1 MKKKNFERQ
10 IEALLKQLTLA
21 EKIRLCHAV
30 TKFSSGGVRR
40 LGIPKLT
47 MSDGPHGVR
56 EEISADSWDAAG
68 RDDDFATYLPT
79 GTALAATWSVD
90 CAKKFGTVLGAEAR
104 KRGKDVI
111 LGPGVNL
118 ARTPLCG
125 RNFEYYGEDPY
136 LAGKMAVSM
145 IRAVQEQGTAACVK
159 HYALNSQELR
169 RHEVDARCDER
180 TLRELYL
187 PAFEMAVKEGEVM
200 AVMGAYNLFRGQHC
214 CHSETLLNSILK
226 CEWGFDGVT
235 ISDWAGV
242 HDTLEAAR
250 GGMDI
255 EMGTNKPYSEY
266 YLGDPLKKAVERGI
280 VEQEIIDDKVR
291 RILRVMFRLGILGE
305 NNSRPKGK
313 LNAPEHQAAAKEIA
327 LEAITLL
334 KNKNALLP
342 LKIKKLKKL
351 LIVGDNAIR
360 QHHFGGQS
368 SAVKALYEITPLEGI
383 KKLLKDTSVEIEFF
397 RGYPTSTG
405 TMPIPTKL
413 LSIADHGA
421 GTRGWK
427 CEIYDN
433 HNRRGTPVAVL
444 PLESADFDPERDLPE
459 SLAGKDYGVRMT
471 TTLTPEKSETWE
483 FTLDGISQA
492 HLSADGVSWV
502 DNCKSEENC
511 RGISRVELTAGT
523 SYNLEIQ
530 INLHV
535 NIPVYPVRLG
545 VRMGESLDNT
555 ELDPNLRRAAETA
568 DAVLFFGGLDHTADV
583 EGGDRKDMELHGGQ
597 NDLIAELAAINPR
610 TAVILVGGSPVEMPW
625 AGKVPSIIQ
634 MWYAGMECGNAIAEI
649 LFGKVSPSGKLP
661 FTFPK
666 KLADSPAHA
675 LNDYAP
681 LVCNYA
687 EGLLMGYRLFDTKK
701 SDVLFCFGHGLS
713 YTQFEYSDLKI
724 TEEKGELLVSVTISN
739 TGKAAGAETAQLY
752 IAPPECRFKRP
763 LQELKGF
770 KKCKIAPGKSKT
782 VSFNLNFRS
791 FAYYNPEIGDWETSP
806 GKYEIRIGSS
816 SRDIRITD
824 EIKLV

>member
-1 MKKKNFERQ
+1 MKKKSFTRQ
-10 IEALLKQLTLA
+10 VEALLKQLTLA

-30 TKFSSGGVRR
+30 TKFSSGGVKR
-40 LGIPKLT
+40 LGIPALT

-56 EEISADSWDAAG
+56 EEIAANSWDAAG
-68 RDDDFATYLPT
+68 RLDDFATYLPT
-79 GTALAATWSVD
+79 GTALAATWSEE
-90 CAKKFGTVLGAEAR
+90 CAEKFGNVLGAEAR

-136 LAGKMAVSM
+136 LAGKMAASM
-145 IRAVQEQGTAACVK
+145 IRAVQSQGTAACVK
-159 HYALNSQELR
+159 HFALNSQELR
-169 RHEVDARCDER
+169 RHEVEARCDER

-187 PAFEMAVKEGEVM
+187 PAFEIAVKEGDVM

-214 CHSETLLNSILK
+214 CQNETLLNSILK
-226 CEWGFDGVT
+226 REWGFDGVT

-255 EMGTNKPYSEY
+255 EMGTNAPYSDY
-266 YLGDPLKKAVERGI
+266 YLADPLKKAVERGI
-280 VEQEIIDDKVR
+280 VEPSVIDDKAR
-291 RILRVMFRLGILGE
+291 RILRMMFRLGILGDTP
-305 NNSRPKGK
+305 RPKGK
-313 LNAPEHQAAAKEIA
+313 LNAPEHQAAAKDIA

-334 KNKNALLP
+334 KNRGNLLP
-342 LKIKKLKKL
+342 LQPKKLKKL
-351 LIVGDNAIR
+351 LVVGDNAVR

-383 KKLLKDTSVEIEFF
+383 KNLLKDTPVEVEFF

-405 TMPIPTKL
+405 SAPIPTRL
-413 LSIADHGA
+413 LSIADPGA

-444 PLESADFDPERDLPE
+444 PLESAEFDPERDLPQE
-459 SLAGKDYGVRMT
+459 LKGKDYGVKMK
-471 TTLTPEKSETWE
+471 TTLTPDKSEIWE
-483 FTLDGISQA
+483 FSLDGISQA
-492 HLSADGVSWV
+492 NLSCCGVNWV

-511 RGISRVELTAGT
+511 RGISRVELVAGE
-523 SYNLEIQ
+523 SYDLEIQ

-545 VRMGESLDNT
+545 VRYGDDLNNSEIDSSL
-555 ELDPNLRRAAETA
+555 RKAAETA
-568 DAVLFFGGLDHTADV
+568 DAILFFGGLDHTADV

-597 NDLIAELAAINPR
+597 NELIAELAAINSR
-610 TAVILVGGSPVEMPW
+610 IAVVLVGGSPVEMPW
-625 AGKVPSIIQ
+625 AGKVRSIVQ

-649 LFGKVSPSGKLP
+649 LFGKVCPSGKLP
-661 FTFPK
+661 MTFPK

-675 LNDYAP
+675 LGDYAP
-681 LVCNYA
+681 LVCNYS
-687 EGLLMGYRLFDTKK
+687 EGLMMGYRWFDAKK

-713 YTQFEYSDLKI
+713 YTQFEYSEMEI
-724 TEEKGELLVSVTISN
+724 SEKNGEILVSVNVSN
-739 TGKAAGAETAQLY
+739 IGIKKGAETVQLY
-752 IAPPECRFKRP
+752 VAPPQCRFVRP
-763 LQELKGF
+763 PQELKGF
-770 KKCKIAPGKSKT
+770 KKCKLAPGKSKKVT
-782 VSFNLNFRS
+782 FTLDFRS
-791 FAYYNPEIGDWETSP
+791 FAYYNPEIGDWEAAP
-806 GKYEIRIGSS
+806 GKYEIRLGSS
-816 SRDIRITD
+816 SRDIRTVE
-824 EIKLV
+824 EIEIN

>member
-1 MKKKNFERQ
+1 MKKKKFTRQ
-10 IEALLKQLTLA
+10 VETLLAKLTLD

-30 TKFSSGGVRR
+30 TKFSSGGVKR
-40 LGIPKLT
+40 LGIPPLT

-68 RDDDFATYLPT
+68 RLDDFATYLPT

-90 CAKKFGTVLGAEAR
+90 CARKFGTVLGSEAR
-104 KRGKDVI
+104 QRRKDVI
-111 LGPGVNL
+111 LGPGVNM
-118 ARTPLCG
+118 ARTPVCG

-136 LAGKMAVSM
+136 LAGKIAASM
-145 IRAVQEQGTAACVK
+145 IRAVQSQGTAACVK

-180 TLRELYL
+180 TLREIYL

-214 CHSETLLNSILK
+214 CHSDTLLNSILK
-226 CEWGFDGVT
+226 REWGFDGIT
-235 ISDWAGV
+235 ISDWAGI

-255 EMGTNKPYSEY
+255 EMGTNKPYDQY
-266 YLGDPLKKAVERGI
+266 YFADPLKNAVENGI
-280 VEQEIIDDKVR
+280 IEPAIIDDKVR
-291 RILRVMFRLGILGE
+291 RILRIMFRLGILGGA
-305 NNSRPKGK
+305 SRPEGK
-313 LNAPEHQAAAKEIA
+313 FSVPEHQTAAKEIA

-334 KNKNALLP
+334 KNRSNLLP
-342 LKIKKLKKL
+342 LQPGKLKKL
-351 LIVGDNAIR
+351 LIVGNNAVCR
-360 QHHFGGQS
+360 HHFGGQS

-383 KKLLKDTSVEIEFF
+383 RNFLKDTNVEIEFF
-397 RGYPTSTG
+397 RGYPTCTG
-405 TMPIPTKL
+405 AAPIPTRL
-413 LSIADHGA
+413 LSIADPGA

-433 HNRRGTPVAVL
+433 HWCKGTPVVVL
-444 PLESADFDPERDLPE
+444 PFESADFDPERDLPE
-459 SLAGKDYGVRMT
+459 ALKGKDYGVRMT
-471 TTLTPEKSETWE
+471 TTLTPDKDEIWE
-483 FTLDGISQA
+483 FILDGISQA
-492 HLSADGVSWV
+492 VLHCGGVNWV

-511 RGISRVELTAGT
+511 RGISHIKLLRGQ

-545 VRMGESLDNT
+545 VRCGESLNNSEMDSA
-555 ELDPNLRRAAETA
+555 LRQAAETA
-568 DAVLFFGGLDHTADV
+568 DAILFFGGLDHTSDV

-597 NDLIAELAAINPR
+597 NELITGLAAINPR
-610 TAVILVGGSPVEMPW
+610 IAVVLVGGSPVEMPW
-625 AGKVPSIIQ
+625 AGKVCSIVQ

-661 FTFPK
+661 FTFPE

-681 LVCNYA
+681 LVCNYS
-687 EGLLMGYRLFDTKK
+687 EGLLMGYRWFDAKN

-713 YTQFEYSDLKI
+713 YTQFEYSEMSVKEDN
-724 TEEKGELLVSVTISN
+724 GEIIVSVEIRN
-739 TGKAAGAETAQLY
+739 TGKMTGSEAVQLY
-752 IAPPECRFKRP
+752 IAPPPGRFTRP
-763 LQELKGF
+763 PQELKGF
-770 KKCKIAPGKSKT
+770 CKCKVAPGKSKT
-782 VSFNLNFRS
+782 AKFKLDFRS
-791 FAYYNPEIGDWETSP
+791 FAYYNPEIGDWEASP
-806 GKYEIRIGSS
+806 GKYEIRLGSS
-816 SRDIRITD
+816 SRDIRITA
-824 EIKLV
+824 EVKLN

>member
-1 MKKKNFERQ
+1 MKKKKFTRQ
-10 IEALLKQLTLA
+10 EETLLAKLTLD

-30 TKFSSGGVRR
+30 TKFSSGGVER
-40 LGIPKLT
+40 LGIPPLT

-56 EEISADSWDAAG
+56 EEISADSWDVAG
-68 RDDDFATYLPT
+68 RLDDFATYLPT

-90 CAKKFGTVLGAEAR
+90 CARKFGTVLGSEAR
-104 KRGKDVI
+104 KRGKDII
-111 LGPGVNL
+111 LGPGINM

-125 RNFEYYGEDPY
+125 RNFEYYGEDPF
-136 LAGKMAVSM
+136 LAGKMAAAM
-145 IRAVQEQGTAACVK
+145 IQAVQAQGTAACVK

-180 TLRELYL
+180 TLREIYL

-214 CHSETLLNSILK
+214 CHSDTLLNSILK
-226 CEWGFDGVT
+226 REWGFDGVT

-266 YLGDPLKKAVERGI
+266 YFADPLKNAVERGI
-280 VEQEIIDDKVR
+280 IEPAVIDDKVR
-291 RILRVMFRLGILGE
+291 RILRVMFRLGILGGA
-305 NNSRPKGK
+305 SRSEGK

-334 KNKNALLP
+334 KNRGNLLP
-342 LKIKKLKKL
+342 LQPEKLKKL
-351 LIVGDNAIR
+351 LIVGNNAVCR
-360 QHHFGGQS
+360 HHFGGHS

-383 KKLLKDTSVEIEFF
+383 RNFLKDTNVEIEFF
-397 RGYPTSTG
+397 RGYPISTG
-405 TMPIPTKL
+405 AEPIPTHL
-413 LSIADHGA
+413 LSIADPGA

-433 HNRRGTPVAVL
+433 HGCKGTPVAVQS
-444 PLESADFDPERDLPE
+444 LESAEFDPEHDLPE
-459 SLAGKDYGVRMT
+459 SLKGKDYGVRMKT
-471 TTLTPEKSETWE
+471 VLTPDKDETWE
-483 FTLDGISQA
+483 FVL
-492 HLSADGVSWV
+492 DGVSQAVLHCGGVNWV

-511 RGISRVELTAGT
+511 RGISRIELRGGQ
-523 SYNLEIQ
+523 SYDLELL

-545 VRMGESLDNT
+545 VRMGENLNNSELDN
-555 ELDPNLRRAAETA
+555 ELRQAAETA
-568 DAVLFFGGLDHTADV
+568 DAILFFGGLDHTSDV

-597 NDLIAELAAINPR
+597 NELITELAAINPR
-610 TAVILVGGSPVEMPW
+610 LAVVLVGGSPVEMPW
-625 AGKVPSIIQ
+625 AGKVRSIIQ
-634 MWYAGMECGNAIAEI
+634 MWYAGMEGGNAIAEI

-661 FTFPK
+661 FTFPE

-681 LVCNYA
+681 LICNYS
-687 EGLLMGYRLFDTKK
+687 EGLLMGYRWFDAKK

-713 YTQFEYSDLKI
+713 YTQFEYSKMSV
-724 TEEKGELLVSVTISN
+724 TEENGGFIVSARIRN
-739 TGKAAGAETAQLY
+739 TGKVTGSETVQLY
-752 IAPPECRFKRP
+752 IAPPQGRLIRP
-763 LQELKGF
+763 PQELKGF
-770 KKCKIAPGKSKT
+770 CKCKLAPGKSKT
-782 VSFNLNFRS
+782 VTFKLDFRS
-791 FAYYNPEIGDWETSP
+791 FACYDPEIGDWKAAR
-806 GKYEIRIGSS
+806 GKYEIRLGSS
-816 SRDIRITD
+816 SRDIRIT
-824 EIKLV
+824 EKVKLN